1 MIFRLPLTNQE
12 KYDIIRYTKG
22 ENNMS
27 YDKLSLENWIELVN
41 KKDEEIK
48 SIESAASF
56 NQRALAM
63 YQHFSEMTEKQLSL
77 AEKALTQIGDGCGRK
92 TPSDVAKTALEK
104 MEMISENYTRIYKEK
119 KEEERWLPAENRKFL

>member
-1 MIFRLPLTNQE
+1 
-12 KYDIIRYTKG
+12 
-22 ENNMS
+22 MS

-63 YQHFSEMTEKQLSL
+63 YQHFSEQREKQLSV
-77 AEKALTQIGDGCGRK
+77 AEKALTQIGRDGCGRK
-92 TPSDVAKTALEK
+92 TPRDVAETALEK